1 MSILRKLHAAG
12 RNSTFTEFRER
23 FTSVSRVY
31 RQWEESMPR
40 VPDTKASL
48 ILRLPSADD
57 AEAWRE
63 FVSIYEPFVYRF
75 ARRGGLQDADARE
88 LVQNVL
94 LSVARAVGRWRPDHQ
109 RGRFRTWL
117 FRIARNQL
125 LDLLAKQKRSAVSRG
140 GSGLFDVFEQLTATS
155 DSTELHLRLEHR
167 QELFRWAADRVKKS
181 VKEATWQAFWMTAVE
196 DKSAETAAS
205 ELGLTTGAIY
215 IARSRVLARLRDE
228 IQKWEDD
235 DAM

>member
-1 MSILRKLHAAG
+1 
-12 RNSTFTEFRER
+12 
-23 FTSVSRVY
+23 
-31 RQWEESMPR
+31 MPR
-40 VPDTKASL
+40 VPDTKARL

-94 LSVARAVGRWRPDHQ
+94 ISVARAVGRWRPDHQ

-125 LDLLAKQKRSAVSRG
+125 LDVLTKQQRLEVSRG
-140 GSGLFDVFEQLTATS
+140 GSGLFDVFDQLAATS
-155 DSTELHLRLEHR
+155 GSSEQYLRLEHR
-167 QELFRWAADRVKKS
+167 RELFRWAADRVRRS
-181 VKEATWQAFWMTAVE
+181 VKEATWKAFWMTAVE
-196 DKSAETAAS
+196 DKTAETVAS
-205 ELGLTTGAIY
+205 ELGLTTGAVY

-228 IQKWEDD
+228 VQNWEDD

>member
-1 MSILRKLHAAG
+1 
-12 RNSTFTEFRER
+12 
-23 FTSVSRVY
+23 
-31 RQWEESMPR
+31 MPR
-40 VPDTKASL
+40 VPETKASL

-57 AEAWRE
+57 AEAWQE

-94 LSVARAVGRWRPDHQ
+94 LSVARAVGRWRPDRQ

-125 LDLLAKQKRSAVSRG
+125 LDVLAKQRRSIVASG
-140 GSGLFDVFEQLTATS
+140 GSDLFNHLDQTLTS
-155 DSTELHLRLEHR
+155 GDDQNLRLEHR
-167 QELFRWAADRVKKS
+167 RELFRWAAERVKAA
-181 VKEATWQAFWMTAVE
+181 VNEATWNAFWMTAIQEQTVE
-196 DKSAETAAS
+196 IVAR
-205 ELGLTTGAIY
+205 ELELTTGAVY

-228 IQKWEDD
+228 VQKWEDD
-235 DAM
+235 DAMQ

>member
-1 MSILRKLHAAG
+1 
-12 RNSTFTEFRER
+12 
-23 FTSVSRVY
+23 
-31 RQWEESMPR
+31 MPR

-57 AEAWRE
+57 ADAWRE

-94 LSVARAVGRWRPDHQ
+94 LSVARAVGRWRPDRQ

-125 LDLLAKQKRSAVSRG
+125 LDVLAKQQRSIVASG
-140 GSGLFDVFEQLTATS
+140 GSGLFDLLNQTLTPG
-155 DSTELHLRLEHR
+155 DDQNMRLEHR
-167 QELFRWAADRVKKS
+167 RELLRWAAEQVKNT
-181 VKEATWQAFWMTAVE
+181 VNETTWNAFWMTAVQE
-196 DKSAETAAS
+196 RTVETVAS
-205 ELGLTTGAIY
+205 ELGLTTGAVY

-228 IQKWEDD
+228 VKKWEDD
-235 DAM
+235 DAMQ